1 MTTPSAP
8 ASPSTRLPLIA
19 TTAVSVIFVALG
31 ALLHGSAGFLGGLLG
46 GLVVVGFFGIGQFI
60 VERVLERNPQIAMMT
75 ALLTFVVQILVLL
88 MLLVLLRD
96 ASWLD
101 GRWFG
106 YTVFAGILVW
116 TITSVIDYSRNRRL
130 TVVPGSGPGHPNG
143 PADPPESA

>member
-1 MTTPSAP
+1 
-8 ASPSTRLPLIA
+8 
-19 TTAVSVIFVALG
+19 
-31 ALLHGSAGFLGGLLG
+31 
-46 GLVVVGFFGIGQFI
+46 
-60 VERVLERNPQIAMMT
+60 MMT
-75 ALLTFVVQILVLL
+75 ARLTFVVQILVLL

-106 YTVFAGILVW
+106 YTVFAGIIVW